1 MIDSR
6 PDDARHGALAAPA
19 RRALLALLQGSP
31 SAASATELAAELGL
45 HVTTVRFH
53 LEQLERAG
61 LVRRSIERSGRR
73 GRPAV
78 RYRPVEADL
87 VAARAEM
94 IDALADAAAAGGG
107 AAPADEARRAGERW
121 GATVDVPPGN
131 ALELTTH
138 VLTRLGFEPEPADD
152 RLDLRGCPFR
162 SAARRNPHVVCQIHL
177 GLSRAVAAR
186 ADDGGS
192 VDVELFPFVEPT
204 LCQLTLTPTR
214 STP

>member
-1 MIDSR
+1 MIESR
-6 PDDARHGALAAPA
+6 TDDARHGALAAPA

-31 SAASATELAAELGL
+31 DAASAAELAAGLGL

-53 LEQLERAG
+53 LEQLEHAG
-61 LVRRSIERSGRR
+61 LVRRSVERSGRR

-78 RYRPVEADL
+78 RYRSVEADL
-87 VAARAEM
+87 VAARSEM
-94 IDALADAAAAGGG
+94 IDALADVAAAGGP
-107 AAPADEARRAGERW
+107 APADEARRAGERW
-121 GATVDVPPGN
+121 GASVDVPPGD

-138 VLTRLGFEPEPADD
+138 VLTRLGFEPEPAGD

-162 SAARRNPHVVCQIHL
+162 AAARRNQQVVCQIHL
-177 GLSRAVAAR
+177 GLARAVAAR
-186 ADDGGS
+186 ADDGAS
-192 VDVELFPFVEPT
+192 VDVQLLPFVEPT